1 MSELLRHAVRKE
13 VRGRR
18 LDSAQDNQR
27 PAPYQ
32 LLGVNIGIV
41 PAPLS
46 HPDWL
51 KMKALLEPAARR
63 GGVPVLA
70 PNEAVWAVYD
80 SHLRAAATARLTDA
94 GHGEI
99 ILCGGSGAK
108 EWAVPLADMICDWF
122 RAEGMNAARIY
133 GRRGWGRLLKDWK
146 VLGCE
151 NGFTAFGKA
160 LA

>member
-1 MSELLRHAVRKE
+1 MR
-13 VRGRR
+13 
-18 LDSAQDNQR
+18 
-27 PAPYQ
+27 
-32 LLGVNIGIV
+32 IGII
-41 PAPLS
+41 PDPLS

-51 KMKALLEPAARR
+51 KMKALLEPAAKR

-80 SHLRAAATARLTDA
+80 GRLMAAATARLTDA

-99 ILCGGSGAK
+99 ILCGGSEAK

-122 RAEGMNAARIY
+122 RDEGMNAARIY
-133 GRRGWGRLLKDWK
+133 GRRGWVRLLTGWR
-146 VLGCE
+146 VIGCE
-151 NGFTAFGKA
+151 NGFTGLERA